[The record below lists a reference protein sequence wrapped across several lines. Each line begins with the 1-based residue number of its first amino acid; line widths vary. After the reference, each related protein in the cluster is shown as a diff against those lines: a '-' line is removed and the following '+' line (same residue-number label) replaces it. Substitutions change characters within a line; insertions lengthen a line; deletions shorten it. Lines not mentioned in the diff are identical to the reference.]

1 MSERATLGWVIVYV
15 PEVERAVEFY
25 ERAFGLTRAF
35 VDPTGNFGQ
44 LDTGSTALAFAAE
57 ALADGH
63 LPHGVRR
70 PGPDEPPANVE
81 LALVFDDVH
90 AAFAHAVA
98 EGCTA
103 LAEPAHAAA
112 EPGGGLGARP
122 LRDPRRDR
130 LPDRGQLTS
139 ASTGR
144 PTPGTTA
151 RAPARWGSPCRAP
164 PSAAARSRCR
174 AACRRAAR
182 RGRRCRACS
191 RRRGGP
197 GRRRRGTRTPRTGA
211 ARSTRAPPASGSPGG
226 WP

>member
-1 MSERATLGWVIVYV
+1 MSERGTLGWVIVYV
-15 PEVERAVEFY
+15 PDVERAVEFY

-63 LPHGVRR
+63 LPYGVRR

-103 LAEPAHAAA
+103 LAEPAHQ
-112 EPGGGLGARP
+112 PQNQVVGWV
-122 LRDPRRDR
+122 RDPFGT
-130 LPDRGQLTS
+130 LVEI
-139 ASTGR
+139 ASPIGV
-144 PTPGTTA
+144 
-151 RAPARWGSPCRAP
+151 S
-164 PSAAARSRCR
+164 
-174 AACRRAAR
+174 
-182 RGRRCRACS
+182 
-191 RRRGGP
+191 
-197 GRRRRGTRTPRTGA
+197 
-211 ARSTRAPPASGSPGG
+211 
-226 WP
+226 